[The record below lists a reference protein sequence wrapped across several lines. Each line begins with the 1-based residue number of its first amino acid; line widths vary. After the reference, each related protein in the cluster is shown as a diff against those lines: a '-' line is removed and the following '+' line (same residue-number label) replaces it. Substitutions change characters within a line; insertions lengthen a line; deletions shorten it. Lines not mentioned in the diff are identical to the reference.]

1 MPSTRSSE
9 AVTGVTRCTT
19 CLALAERRCMGIIR
33 AGSADEA
40 ISAGRALADG
50 GVTIVEVAFTTPDA
64 QAAIEALRSACPS
77 ATIGAGTV
85 LDAAAAF
92 AAVRAGAQFLV
103 SPLVAD
109 DVLRTGHRYGV
120 AVFPGAATPTE
131 INSAMELGADA
142 VKLFPAAS
150 LGIGYMRAVAA
161 ALPQVPFIPTGGI
174 TADDAQQWLDAG
186 ALAVGVGGHLT
197 RGDPAGIEE
206 RARELVRRLT

>member
-1 MPSTRSSE
+1 MNRW
-9 AVTGVTRCTT
+9 TT
-19 CLALAERRCMGIIR
+19 CVAVAERRCIGIIR
-33 AGSADEA
+33 AASADEA
-40 ISAGRALADG
+40 TSAGRALADG

-64 QAAIEALRSACPS
+64 QAAISALRAACPS
-77 ATIGAGTV
+77 ATVGAGTV

-103 SPLVAD
+103 SPLVAE

-120 AVFPGAATPTE
+120 AVFPGASTPTE
-131 INSAMELGADA
+131 INAAMELGADA

-150 LGIGYMRAVAA
+150 LGIGYMRAVSA

-197 RGDPAGIEE
+197 SGDPAGIED
-206 RARELVRRLT
+206 RARELVRRLSRAGAAC